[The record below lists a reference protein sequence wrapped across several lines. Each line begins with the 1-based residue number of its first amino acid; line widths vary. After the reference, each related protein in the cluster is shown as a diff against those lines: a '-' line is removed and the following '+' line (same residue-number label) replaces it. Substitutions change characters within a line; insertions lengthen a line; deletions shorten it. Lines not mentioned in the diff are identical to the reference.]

1 MQGRKKTQLSL
12 IIGLLSII
20 FLSSNMASNLVFR
33 QQRLD
38 LTQNAL
44 FTLSAG
50 SREILGAIDEP
61 ISLTFYYS
69 QGMSQ
74 DYPAFRQ
81 YGQRVRDMLDEL
93 VAASAGKLSLTIID
107 PAPYSEEE
115 DVAVMRGL
123 VGRPTGTGE
132 LIYLGLV
139 GTNRVD
145 DTQVIPIFPQ
155 ERADYLEYDLV
166 RLIDNLNTPER
177 PVLGVMSNLPLD
189 TGTGGLM
196 LALRG
201 QSQPFLI
208 YSELIDRF
216 KVEFLEPNLSKIPS
230 KVDVLLLAHPRPLTD
245 DQAYAVD
252 QFVMH
257 GGRLIVFIDPYSE
270 VSLTAGPN
278 GAPLQGATEQSNLP
292 RLMAQWG
299 VDMPADRIAAD
310 RHYAQRV
317 ETGRDARRRLVDYVL
332 WMGLGPDAFN
342 RSDVILSNI
351 DLLNIGSPGI
361 LLPRADATTLFTPLV
376 TTSRDAMLLPR
387 APVVAGP
394 DPDQLLRDFIAD
406 GQNHA
411 LAARVSGVV
420 NSAFPDGP
428 PTTPYEGPAHA
439 ASTSD
444 ANIILFADSDFFDDR
459 FWTTEQNYLGQR
471 FAVPMADNAKFLLN
485 AVENMM
491 GSDALISL
499 RGRERQD
506 PIFTRVADLRRAAEE
521 QYLTEENNLQAR
533 IAAAQAE
540 LDRLEKSGSLG
551 KEAQDV
557 TRRYRQELQDA
568 RKALRK
574 VEANLRRDIEQLGLV
589 LRWINIALVPTL
601 VVMVSIV
608 LMLRRRRRRAA
619 TQKAGGFRMVDP
631 S

>member
-1 MQGRKKTQLSL
+1 MQGRQKTQLSV
-12 IIGLLSII
+12 IAGLLIVI
-20 FLSSNMASNLVFR
+20 FVSLNMASNLAFR

-50 SREILGAIDEP
+50 SREILGALDEP
-61 ISLTFYYS
+61 IALTFYYS

-74 DYPAFRQ
+74 DYPALRQ

-93 VAASAGKLSLTIID
+93 VAASAGKLSLRIID

-115 DVAVMRGL
+115 DVAVMQGL

-132 LIYLGLV
+132 LVYLGLV
-139 GTNRVD
+139 GTNMVD

-208 YSELIDRF
+208 YSELVDRF

-230 KVDVLLLAHPRPLTD
+230 KIDVLLLAHPRPLTD
-245 DQAYAVD
+245 DQAYAID
-252 QFVMH
+252 QFVMR
-257 GGRLIVFIDPYSE
+257 GGRLIAFVDPYSE

-278 GAPLQGATEQSNLP
+278 GEPLQGATEQSNLP

-299 VDMPADRIAAD
+299 VAMPDDLIAAD
-310 RHYAQRV
+310 RQYAQRV

-332 WMGLGPDAFN
+332 WMGLGPAAFN

-351 DLLNIGSPGI
+351 DLLNIGSPGV
-361 LLPRADATTLFTPLV
+361 LQPRADATTVFTPLV
-376 TTSRDAMLLPR
+376 STSTDAMLLQR
-387 APVVAGP
+387 AQVVAGP
-394 DPDQLLRDFIAD
+394 DPDQLLRDFTAD

-411 LAARVSGVV
+411 LAARVSGEVR
-420 NSAFPDGP
+420 SAFPAGP
-428 PTTPYEGPAHA
+428 PDAGYEGPPHVGEA
-439 ASTSD
+439 AD

-521 QYLTEENNLQAR
+521 QYLTEENNLQSR
-533 IAAAQAE
+533 IAAAQGE
-540 LDRLEKSGSLG
+540 LDKLEKSGTLG

-589 LRWINIALVPTL
+589 LRWINIALMPAL
-601 VVMVSIV
+601 VLLVSV
-608 LMLRRRRRRAA
+608 FVMLRRRARRAA
-619 TQKAGGFRMVDP
+619 TQKAGGFRMVDEP
-631 S
+631 

>member
-1 MQGRKKTQLSL
+1 MQVRQTTQLPL
-12 IIGLLSII
+12 IVGLLIMLFISV
-20 FLSSNMASNLVFR
+20 NMTSNLMFR
-33 QQRLD
+33 QERLD

-50 SREILGAIDEP
+50 SREILAAIDEP

-74 DYPAFRQ
+74 DYPVLRQ
-81 YGQRVRDMLDEL
+81 HGQRVRDMLDEL
-93 VAASAGKLSLTIID
+93 VAASADKLSLTIID

-115 DVAVMRGL
+115 DVAVMQGL
-123 VGRPTGTGE
+123 VGRPTATGE

-139 GTNRVD
+139 GTNMVD

-208 YSELIDRF
+208 YSELVDRF

-252 QFVMH
+252 QFVMR
-257 GGRLIVFIDPYSE
+257 GGRLIVFIDPFSE

-292 RLMAQWG
+292 RLMAKWG
-299 VDMPADRIAAD
+299 VEMPADKILAD
-310 RHYAQRV
+310 RQYAQRV

-332 WMGLGPDAFN
+332 WMGLGPDVFN

-361 LLPRADATTLFTPLV
+361 LQPRADATTTFTPLV
-376 TTSRDAMLLPR
+376 TSSTDAMLLPR

-394 DPDQLLRDFIAD
+394 DPDQLLRDFVAD
-406 GQNHA
+406 GQNHV

-420 NSAFPDGP
+420 NSAFPNGP
-428 PTTPYEGPAHA
+428 PTTPYEGPAHVA
-439 ASTSD
+439 LTSD
-444 ANIILFADSDFFDDR
+444 ANIIFFADSDFFDDR

-521 QYLTEENNLQAR
+521 RYLAEENNLQAR

-540 LDRLEKSGSLG
+540 LDRLEKSGTLG

-574 VEANLRRDIEQLGLV
+574 VEANLRREIEQLGLV
-589 LRWINIALVPTL
+589 LRWINIALMPAL
-601 VVMVSIV
+601 VILVSIV
-608 LMLRRRRRRAA
+608 LMLHRRARRAA